1 MISLICKKKRKEI
14 ENRRIKNKMQR
25 IWSFLGHTKANLSKW
40 RRANGHG
47 EITTVYWFDW
57 FWRFSTITDDY
68 INLIFDQK
76 KKKNIHSI
84 TSLYINRFGA
94 RSFFLGYFIS
104 IRFSFISRYLYL
116 WCLFSANLLFFLAI
130 SLLVFNAL
138 KSYSLFSMIGGG
150 HWHRRVKLSS
160 KNNEFNSQTA
170 DKKM

>member
-1 MISLICKKKRKEI
+1 
-14 ENRRIKNKMQR
+14 MQR

-76 KKKNIHSI
+76 KKNIHSI

-94 RSFFLGYFIS
+94 RSSFFWGILFRFVSLSSLATYTYGVYFRRI
-104 IRFSFISRYLYL
+104 
-116 WCLFSANLLFFLAI
+116 CCFFLAI

-170 DKKM
+170 DKKL